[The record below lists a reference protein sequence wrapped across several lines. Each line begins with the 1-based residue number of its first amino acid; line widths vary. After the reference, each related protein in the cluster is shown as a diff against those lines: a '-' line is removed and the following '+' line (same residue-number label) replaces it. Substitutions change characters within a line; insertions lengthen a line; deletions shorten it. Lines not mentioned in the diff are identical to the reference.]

1 MSKIILTLAAIAV
14 MATSALAP
22 TSAHAVRQALLA
34 KRPANAHVGRAA
46 RPVIIRN
53 NVRNNIRNNVN
64 VRIGV
69 GGRPAWHRAGPGGR
83 GPVRFGYRQHWPRPG
98 FVRRYGAPVGVG
110 YAAPAGVGY
119 AAPVG
124 VVAAPYAAAPAP
136 VAVQPAMQP
145 QVDGLNVVMVAVPD
159 GQFSMS
165 GHGQWTRTVNNGNT
179 FQFAELGRDASSV
192 TLNDASR
199 GVQVILDL
207 SQRKVLLAGPNGTT
221 RPIFPIVNVSAR

>member
-1 MSKIILTLAAIAV
+1 MSKIILTLAALAV
-14 MATSALAP
+14 MATAALAP
-22 TSAHAVRQALLA
+22 TSAYAVRQALLA
-34 KRPANAHVGRAA
+34 KRPGNVHVGRAA
-46 RPVIIRN
+46 RPI

-64 VRIGV
+64 VRIRV
-69 GGRPAWHRAGPGGR
+69 GARPAWHRAGPGAR

-98 FVRRYGAPVGVG
+98 FVRRYATPVGVG
-110 YAAPAGVGY
+110 YAAPVGGGY

-124 VVAAPYAAAPAP
+124 VVAAPYAVAPAP
-136 VAVQPAMQP
+136 VAVQPAMQS

-165 GHGQWTRTVNNGNT
+165 GQGQWTRTVNNGNT

-207 SQRKVLLAGPNGTT
+207 RQRKVLLAGPNGTT
-221 RPIFPIVNVSAR
+221 RPIFPIVNVSAQ